1 MRKLNLLLV
10 IMLLTAMQVLAQR
23 TITGTVTSKDDGKGI
38 PGVTI
43 TVKGT
48 TQGTITEPDGKY
60 RLQVQKD
67 ALTLVFSYIGM
78 KKQEVNLTGSDVVN
92 VVMENEAIDVEGVVV
107 VGYGTLRKSDVT
119 GSVAKINV
127 EELKKVTSID
137 AAQALQGRV
146 AGVNVISNSGNPG
159 SGVKIRVRG
168 IGTINNSDPLFV
180 VDGFP
185 MGDMSHIAPND
196 IESLEVLKD
205 ASATA
210 IYGSRGAN
218 GVILVKTR
226 SGSKGSRFEVQANVQ
241 TGISQVARRLEL
253 ADATEFAN
261 ARKAIG
267 ATDDIINYV
276 LDQQAAG
283 NYLKGTDWQKE
294 IYRQGVNN
302 RYNVSVLGNT
312 EAYSYDHG
320 FTYSTEKGTVKGT
333 YLDKLM
339 FHSNNNLTLTKKV
352 KLGLNF
358 NFVHYEKPGD
368 RTDYYSGTI
377 TGALRS
383 DPISAAWD
391 DYTNF
396 YGEIYYSQAATNP
409 ALSIYLAG
417 KERYK
422 GNRAMGNVYLQ
433 IDDLFTNGLS
443 FRSQLGTQLDF
454 DDQKTYS
461 PKYFITP
468 TQKNDQSSLYQ
479 KRPYGF
485 NWVNT
490 NYFTYNKSIS
500 KLNVN
505 ATLGTELQAS
515 QWSDIWATGYDVPE
529 DADLQYL
536 GAHKDA
542 VKFSLGGGA
551 SETRLSSTFLR
562 GNFSWDNKYV
572 VTATMRADGSSKF
585 TPEKR
590 WGYFPSVAASWN
602 MHYEGFMAGLS
613 DILPSLKLRAGWGI
627 VGNQGSAGNFDYVS
641 SVNGGYVYALNGLP
655 VEGAVQLQL
664 ANREL
669 TWEGAEQINVGVD
682 FGLLSNQLTGTVD
695 YFVRNTNDMILQR
708 PIPLYAGKK
717 KPAVNAGTMQNRGIE
732 IALNYAELKKDF
744 KYDVGFNL
752 TFIKNE
758 VTSLAGGDPI
768 RGGSAGRMGSSTMTE
783 VGREIAYFYG
793 YETDGIFQTQEQLDA
808 HSVDGVAIQPNAGLG
823 DVKFKDLNGDGKIT
837 ELDMTYLGSASPKM
851 TGGFNLNMSYKGFDM
866 VLFITGTYGNE
877 IVNSMY
883 QTLYS
888 SKMFETNISK
898 DLAVNHWTPE
908 NPTSDVPRLDA
919 ADLNKNT
926 ENFSDRYVEDGSY
939 LRLKNLQFGYSLPA
953 KINSRIHVKTLR
965 IFASFDNLLTLTK
978 YTGLDPELFGLYGNP
993 FYYGVDMVNYPQPRM
1008 YSVGLNITL

>member
-10 IMLLTAMQVLAQR
+10 FMLLTVMHVLAQR
-23 TITGTVTSKDDGKGI
+23 TITGTVTSKDDGQGI
-38 PGVTI
+38 PGVSVI
-43 TVKGT
+43 IKGT
-48 TQGTITEPDGKY
+48 TQGTTTDINGKY
-60 RLQVQKD
+60 NLNVPKE
-67 ALTLVFSYIGM
+67 ATMLVYSFIGM
-78 KKQEVNLTGSDVVN
+78 KKQELPVLASGIMDVI
-92 VVMENEAIDVEGVVV
+92 MESEAIDVEGVVV
-107 VGYGTLRKSDVT
+107 VGYGVMRKSDVT
-119 GSVAKINV
+119 GSVGSVDVA
-127 EELKKVTSID
+127 ELKKVTTID

-146 AGVNVISNSGNPG
+146 SGVNVISNSGNPG

-185 MGDMSHIAPND
+185 MGDMSHIAPSD
-196 IESLEVLKD
+196 IESMEVLKD

-226 SGSKGSRFEVQANVQ
+226 SGSSRSKFEVQANVQ
-241 TGISQVARRLEL
+241 TGISQIGRKLEL
-253 ADATEFAN
+253 ANAVEFAN
-261 ARKAIG
+261 ARKYINAN
-267 ATDDIINYV
+267 DDIIDYV
-276 LDQQAAG
+276 LEQQEAG
-283 NYLKGTDWQKE
+283 NYLKGTDWQNE
-294 IYRQGVNN
+294 IYRQAVST
-302 RYNVSVLGNT
+302 RYNVSILGNT
-312 EAYSYDHG
+312 ENYNYDHG
-320 FTYSTEKGTVKGT
+320 FTYSNEEGIVKGT

-339 FHSNNNLTLTKKV
+339 FRSNNNLTLTKNV
-352 KLGLNF
+352 KFGLNF
-358 NFVHYEKPGD
+358 NFVHYERPGD

-377 TGALRS
+377 PGALRS

-396 YGEIYYSQAATNP
+396 YGEVYYSQAATNP

-417 KERYK
+417 KDKYK

-433 IDDLFTNGLS
+433 VDNLFTEGLS
-443 FRSQLGTQLDF
+443 FRSQFGSQFDF
-454 DDQKTYS
+454 DDQKSYS
-461 PKYFITP
+461 PLYYITP

-479 KRPYGF
+479 RRPYGF

-490 NYFTYNKSIS
+490 NYFSYNKTVS
-500 KLNVN
+500 KLNIN

-515 QWSDIWATGYDVPE
+515 KWSDIWARGYDVPE

-542 VKFSLGGGA
+542 VLFALGGGS
-551 SETRLSSTFLR
+551 SESRLASTFLR

-572 VTATMRADGSSKF
+572 VTGTIRADGSSKF

-590 WGYFPSVAASWN
+590 WGYFPAVAASWN
-602 MHYEGFMAGLS
+602 INNEEFMSSLS
-613 DILPSLKLRAGWGI
+613 DVIPYLKLRAGWGV
-627 VGNQGSAGNFDYVS
+627 VGNQGSAGNYDYVS
-641 SVNGGYVYALNGLP
+641 SVNGGYIYALNGLP

-669 TWEGAEQINVGVD
+669 TWESAEQINFGID
-682 FGLLSNQLTGTVD
+682 FGLLNNQLTGTVD
-695 YFVRNTNDMILQR
+695 YFIRNTKDMILQR
-708 PIPLYAGKK
+708 PIPMYAGKR
-717 KPAVNAGTMQNRGIE
+717 KPAVNAGTMQNKGVE
-732 IALNYAELKKDF
+732 FALNYAQLTKAF
-744 KYDVGFNL
+744 KYDVGFNV

-768 RGGSAGRMGSSTMTE
+768 RSGSAGRVGSTTRTE

-793 YETDGIFQTQEQLDA
+793 YETAGIFKTQDQLDA
-808 HSVDGVAIQPNAGLG
+808 HSIDGTPIQPNAALG
-823 DVKFKDLNGDGKIT
+823 DVIFKDLNGDGKIT

-866 VLFITGTYGNE
+866 SMFIYGSFGNE

-898 DLAVNHWTPE
+898 DMALNHWSPE
-908 NPTSDVPRLDA
+908 NPNSDIPRLDA
-919 ADLNKNT
+919 ADLNKNA
-926 ENFSDRYVEDGSY
+926 ENFSDLYVEDGSY
-939 LRLKNLQFGYSLPA
+939 LRLKNLQFGYSMPG
-953 KINSRIHVKTLR
+953 KINNKLNVKNVR
-965 IFASFDNLLTLTK
+965 VFASFDNLITLTK

-1008 YSVGLNITL
+1008 YTVGLNITL